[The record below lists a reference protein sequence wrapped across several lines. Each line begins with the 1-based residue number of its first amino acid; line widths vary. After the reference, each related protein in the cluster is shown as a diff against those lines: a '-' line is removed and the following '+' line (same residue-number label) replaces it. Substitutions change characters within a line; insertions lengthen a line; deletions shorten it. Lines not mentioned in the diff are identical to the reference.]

1 MLAIVRTST
10 VPSPEL
16 PGASNKVHA
25 RHSSVISPCGK
36 DCHPVRNPYRPTVP
50 FSMTSTL
57 PALRRA
63 IGSSRPASTT
73 PQPRPFPS
81 APASAPTWEDLLGR
95 R

>member
-1 MLAIVRTST
+1 
-10 VPSPEL
+10 
-16 PGASNKVHA
+16 
-25 RHSSVISPCGK
+25 
-36 DCHPVRNPYRPTVP
+36 
-50 FSMTSTL
+50 MTSTL

-63 IGSSRPASTT
+63 IGLSRPASTT